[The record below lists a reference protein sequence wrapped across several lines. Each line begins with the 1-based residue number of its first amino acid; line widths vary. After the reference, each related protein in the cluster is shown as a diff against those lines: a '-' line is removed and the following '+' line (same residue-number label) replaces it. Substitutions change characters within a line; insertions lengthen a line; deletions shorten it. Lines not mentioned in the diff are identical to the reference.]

1 MFSFVFLANN
11 TLTHKSLNGSLHP
24 LPIEILCHTM
34 ECLLI
39 ALMTTIVESR
49 NNGWNQGRSVQQIN
63 LPFKKNQ
70 TILVFPRSHS
80 FPLLDIT

>member
-1 MFSFVFLANN
+1 
-11 TLTHKSLNGSLHP
+11 
-24 LPIEILCHTM
+24 M

-49 NNGWNQGRSVQQIN
+49 NNGWNQERSVQQIN
-63 LPFKKNQ
+63 PPFKKNQ

>member
-1 MFSFVFLANN
+1 
-11 TLTHKSLNGSLHP
+11 
-24 LPIEILCHTM
+24 M

-63 LPFKKNQ
+63 PPFKKNQ
-70 TILVFPRSHS
+70 TILVLPRSHS